1 MDCGYTTRGMGMET
15 WSSGATH
22 VGEWNNGIEQCRG
35 KQVDANG
42 NIYDNESEE
51 DKTTRSSK
59 TI

>member
-1 MDCGYTTRGMGMET
+1 MGMGMET

-42 NIYDNESEE
+42 NIYDDNESEE